1 MKEYS
6 RKNQLLR
13 YFLHG
18 ALLDGVGLV
27 LQYVWIMWVF
37 VFIFTWVF
45 GPLVWILVL
54 VSLIFITGG
63 LNSFLTF
70 VIWSVDLKTNLKS
83 LLGQGSVL
91 ASMLLIAHI
100 PTLVA
105 HYFVPS
111 LAATITIP
119 LLIPINPLL
128 LSVTPD
134 LATMMVLFII
144 YSFIDGFIARRGAD
158 LWKE

>member
-13 YFLHG
+13 CFLHE
-18 ALLDGVGLV
+18 AFLDGVGLA
-27 LQYVWIMWVF
+27 LEYVWIMWVF
-37 VFIFTWVF
+37 VFIFAWIF
-45 GPLVWILVL
+45 GPLVWILFL

-63 LNSFLTF
+63 LNSSLTF
-70 VIWSVDLKTNLKS
+70 VIWSVDLKINLKS
-83 LLGQGSVL
+83 LLGQGSIL

-105 HYFVPS
+105 HYFVPG
-111 LAATITIP
+111 LATTISIP
-119 LLIPINPLL
+119 LTMLINPLL
-128 LSVTPD
+128 LSVSPGLT
-134 LATMMVLFII
+134 TMIVLLNI
-144 YSFIDGFIARRGAD
+144 YSFIDGFIARRVAD

>member
-1 MKEYS
+1 VEES
-6 RKNQLLR
+6 VTQI
-13 YFLHG
+13 FLHG
-18 ALLDGVGLV
+18 AFLDGVGLA
-27 LQYVWIMWVF
+27 LEYVWIVWVF
-37 VFIFTWVF
+37 VFIFAVVF

-70 VIWSVDLKTNLKS
+70 VVWSVGLKINLKS

-100 PTLVA
+100 PTFFT

-111 LAATITIP
+111 LATTITIP
-119 LLIPINPLL
+119 LLMPINPLL
-128 LSVTPD
+128 LSVSPD
-134 LATMMVLFII
+134 LATMIFLFII
-144 YSFIDGFIARRGAD
+144 YSFIDGFIARRVAD